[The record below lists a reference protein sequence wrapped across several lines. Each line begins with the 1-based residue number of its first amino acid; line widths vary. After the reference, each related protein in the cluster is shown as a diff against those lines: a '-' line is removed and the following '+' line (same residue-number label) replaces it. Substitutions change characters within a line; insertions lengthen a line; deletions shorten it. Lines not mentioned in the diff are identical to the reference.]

1 MLDIEN
7 LPKDPGCYLFKDS
20 NDKII
25 YVGKAKNLKKRV
37 KSYFQKDDLDVKTQ
51 SMISHVESFD
61 FVATDNELE
70 ALVLENTLIKK
81 HQPKYNIRLKDAK
94 SHTYILLTEE
104 NFPRVLIDR
113 RKEGKG
119 RFYGPFVSAHER
131 DYVLQFL
138 KKTFAL
144 RSCKKMPKKP
154 CLRNHLNL
162 CDAPCIGLISKSDY
176 DKKISKVKLV
186 LTGHTDKLIN
196 NLQEEMKSIL
206 KKMNLNWH

>member
-1 MLDIEN
+1 MLELEN

-20 NDKII
+20 NGKII

-104 NFPRVLIDR
+104 KFPKVLIAR
-113 RKEGKG
+113 RKIGKG
-119 RFYGPFVSAHER
+119 KFYGPFVSAHER
-131 DYVLQFL
+131 DYVLQFFEKNICF
-138 KKTFAL
+138 KKL
-144 RSCKKMPKKP
+144 
-154 CLRNHLNL
+154 
-162 CDAPCIGLISKSDY
+162 
-176 DKKISKVKLV
+176 
-186 LTGHTDKLIN
+186 
-196 NLQEEMKSIL
+196 
-206 KKMNLNWH
+206 